1 MYKNLGYD
9 LMLKALIFDVDGT
22 LADTE
27 SAHRAAFNHAFAE
40 EGLDWVW
47 DEALY
52 MELLDV
58 SGGKERIAHY
68 WKQTRGDIVG
78 IEAHSLQDTIA
89 RLHELKTAA
98 YEGMVNDG
106 VVSLRPGVLRLIESA
121 DEQGLALA
129 IATTTSPVNIAALL
143 RKAIGAH
150 WRSLFG
156 VVEDASTAPRKKPH
170 PQVYLQTLQR
180 MGLGGDDCMAIED
193 SGNGLQAALAAGLPT
208 VITPNSF
215 TAKHHFEGALRV
227 VPDLGDTTVAD
238 LRIWHSQASVI

>member
-1 MYKNLGYD
+1 
-9 LMLKALIFDVDGT
+9 MLKALIFDVDGT

-52 MELLDV
+52 IELLEI

-78 IEAHSLQDTIA
+78 IEADSLRDTIA

-106 VVSLRPGVLRLIESA
+106 MVSLRPGVLRLIESA
-121 DEQGLALA
+121 HEQGLALA

-180 MGLGGDDCMAIED
+180 MGMAGNDCLAIED
-193 SGNGLQAALAAGLPT
+193 SANGLQAALAAGLPT
-208 VITPNSF
+208 VITPNGF
-215 TAKHHFEGALRV
+215 TAHHRFEGALRV

-238 LRIWHSQASVI
+238 LRIWHSQSRAA

>member
-1 MYKNLGYD
+1 
-9 LMLKALIFDVDGT
+9 MLKALIFDVDGT

-52 MELLDV
+52 IQLLEI

-78 IEAHSLQDTIA
+78 IEADSLKDTIA

-98 YEGMVNDG
+98 YEGMVNG
-106 VVSLRPGVLRLIESA
+106 GMVNLRPGVLRLIESA
-121 DEQGLALA
+121 HDQGLALA

-180 MGLGGDDCMAIED
+180 MGMTGSDCIAVED
-193 SGNGLQAALAAGLPT
+193 SSNGLQAALAAGLPT
-208 VITPNSF
+208 VITPNRF
-215 TAKHHFEGALRV
+215 TAHHRFDGALRV
-227 VPDLGDTTVAD
+227 IPDLDDTTVAD
-238 LRIWHSQASVI
+238 LRIWHSQARVV